1 MGYRPGIDNYVITD
15 PKLSLIKKIFYKK
28 FKIKVKHVFQ
38 IRKGRGV
45 HRVNLE
51 EGINLRLDICQ
62 KKKFQEKETLY
73 QKLAYEKGVHVAKT
87 IGIFR
92 VKNQIWKVNKW
103 IEGVRI
109 GDVWNLSKMF
119 EKCGEQIARLNLVK
133 DVESGNYLGLGDFNG
148 LNLIWT
154 NKEEVYIID
163 FYVWPRIVVDE
174 SVVKTLIMGLRTRNR
189 ADVFL
194 KGYMRFRSID
204 KIMEILEKNNWKWK
218 TFGFVEE
225 VFEDV
230 LIRD

>member
-1 MGYRPGIDNYVITD
+1 
-15 PKLSLIKKIFYKK
+15 
-28 FKIKVKHVFQ
+28 
-38 IRKGRGV
+38 
-45 HRVNLE
+45 
-51 EGINLRLDICQ
+51 
-62 KKKFQEKETLY
+62 
-73 QKLAYEKGVHVAKT
+73 VAK
-87 IGIFR
+87 IIDVFKVRNEIWR
-92 VKNQIWKVNKW
+92 VSEW

-109 GDVWNLSKMF
+109 GEVWNLSKMF
-119 EKCGEQIARLNLVK
+119 ERCGEQIACLNLVK

-225 VFEDV
+225 VFEDI
-230 LIRD
+230 LIRG